1 MKYQG
6 KHLYVYFGING
17 FIINLEFDFKGK
29 ARNIE
34 WDFFFCSVD
43 LDESKGE
50 ADLTST
56 EASDVEVSREE
67 IRQGKSKKFAKVDN
81 LLKELREG
89 DSK

>member
-34 WDFFFCSVD
+34 WDFLFCSVD
-43 LDESKGE
+43 LDESN
-50 ADLTST
+50 
-56 EASDVEVSREE
+56 DVEVSREE
-67 IRQGKSKKFAKVDN
+67 IRQGKAKKFANADA
-81 LLKELREG
+81 LLKELKEG
-89 DSK
+89 K